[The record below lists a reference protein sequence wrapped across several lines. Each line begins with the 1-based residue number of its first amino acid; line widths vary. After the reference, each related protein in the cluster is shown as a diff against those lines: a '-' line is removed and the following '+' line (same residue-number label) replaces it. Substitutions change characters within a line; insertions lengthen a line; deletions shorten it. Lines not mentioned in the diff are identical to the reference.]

1 MKHST
6 AITVARKANFS
17 RQDFLNDV
25 VVSVSYRNVQYTVT
39 VWDLERLELCVS
51 SSQSK
56 DIVCRSELFDVDSVP
71 PLSVATAR
79 NVVSLALNLP
89 LTYDDETATD
99 VSPLIRFKGLLW
111 FVHFVPNTSKVEYIM
126 DFSHGLVFYPR
137 SLLHPFDAPL
147 PCLCND
153 IDFYGDHRL

>member
-6 AITVARKANFS
+6 AITVARKAKFS
-17 RQDFLNDV
+17 RQDFLCNHV
-25 VVSVSYRNVQYTVT
+25 ASVFYRNVHYKVT
-39 VWDLERLELCVS
+39 VSNLERLELCVS
-51 SSQSK
+51 SPHTT
-56 DIVCRSELFDVDSVP
+56 DVVRRSELVDVDTVP

-79 NVVSLALNLP
+79 NVVSLALDEP

-99 VSPLIRFKGLLW
+99 VSPLIRFKGILW
-111 FVHFVPNTSKVEYIM
+111 FVHFVPNTPKVEYIM
-126 DFSHGLVFYPR
+126 DFTHGLVFYPR

-153 IDFYGDHRL
+153 INFYGYHRL